1 MLFDAR
7 VEIKKNKAR
16 HPLHRG
22 QFGLA
27 VRKQRQRLGF
37 SQEKLAEIADCH
49 RNFVGLI
56 ERGEQNLSLDSM
68 VRFAKALKCSLADL
82 VADAG
87 L

>member
-7 VEIKKNKAR
+7 VDIKKNKTR
-16 HPLHRG
+16 HPLHRC

-27 VRKQRQRLGF
+27 VRKRRQRLGF

-68 VRFAKALKCSLADL
+68 VRFAKALKCRLADL
-82 VADAG
+82 VEDAG